1 MDLTVESVPAPDDHP
16 ARLPPMQLATE
27 RDGSGA
33 DRLTDEFQ
41 GGSVFLV
48 RYRCV
53 HPVIR
58 PNVLRPASLLL
69 GAGF

>member
-1 MDLTVESVPAPDDHP
+1 
-16 ARLPPMQLATE
+16 MQLAAE

-53 HPVIR
+53 HLVIR